1 MLMNTSLNAIQH
13 YHDLLYQGSLAQ
25 DSWAALMPELRTQG
39 LTFGDR
45 PLCTVLRPLFYS
57 PEEWLYL
64 KRQTTTVLRAFN
76 RLGRLM
82 LDDPKLRQQ
91 VHLTPEEE
99 HLIGLEHGYGTPIP
113 TARLDSFYARTGD
126 GMRTLNFI
134 EFNGESPAGMAYQ
147 DVLGD
152 LFRQIPV
159 MQEMA
164 KQYDLHLLESRS
176 AALDAILRIYYEWR
190 GNRDKLPEI
199 AIVDWHG
206 VPTTTE
212 FHLFVEYFARH
223 NIQALICSPDE
234 LEFRNGQIFANGAPV
249 DFIYKRVLITELLE
263 RYGLN
268 HPIVEA
274 LEARAICVMNPFTC
288 KLLHKKASFA
298 VATDERNAH
307 LFTAEERQTI
317 LAHVPWTR
325 VIEERSTLDQH
336 GAPIDLLPWSSVNR
350 EHLVLKPND
359 EYGGKGVLIGWETP
373 QDAWDAAL
381 QDALNH
387 PAVVQERATIA
398 YEDFPTMDVEGK
410 LAISQRLVDCDPF
423 LFHGQDV
430 IGCLTRLSS
439 VTLLNVTAGGG
450 SLVPVFV
457 VEEK

>member
-1 MLMNTSLNAIQH
+1 MINSSLNAIHH
-13 YHDLLYQGSLAQ
+13 YHDILQRPNLAQ
-25 DSWAALMPELRTQG
+25 DSWDKLVPSLREQR
-39 LTFGDR
+39 LTFGER

-57 PEEWLYL
+57 PAEWLYL
-64 KRQTTTVLRAFN
+64 RQQTTTVLRSFD
-76 RLGRLM
+76 RLSSMM
-82 LDDPKLRQQ
+82 LDDSVLRQQ
-91 VHLTPEEE
+91 VRLTPDEEY
-99 HLIGLEHGYGTPIP
+99 LINLEHGYRTPIP
-113 TARLDSFYARTGD
+113 TARLDSFYARNGD
-126 GMRTLNFI
+126 GSRTISYI
-134 EFNGESPAGMAYQ
+134 EFNGESPASMAYQ

-152 LFRQIPV
+152 LFLQLPA

-164 KQYDLHLLESRS
+164 KTYNMRLLRSRA

-190 GNRDKLPEI
+190 GNQDKLPDI

-206 VPTTTE
+206 VPTTSE
-212 FHLFVEYFARH
+212 FHLFVEYFASH
-223 NIQALICSPDE
+223 GIHAIICSPDE
-234 LEFRNGQIFANGAPV
+234 LEFRAGQMFANGAPV

-263 RYGLN
+263 KYGLA

-274 LEARAICVMNPFTC
+274 LEARAICLMNPFTC

-307 LFTAEERQTI
+307 LFTPEERQTI

-325 VIEERSTLDQH
+325 LLEERSTLDQN
-336 GAPIDLLPWSSVNR
+336 GNPIDLLPWTSANR
-350 EHLVLKPND
+350 QHLVMKPND

-381 QDALNH
+381 QDALKH

-398 YEDFPTMDVEGK
+398 YEEFPTMDVEGQLV
-410 LAISQRLVDCDPF
+410 LAQRLVDCDPF

-430 IGCLTRLSS
+430 NGCLARLSS

-450 SLVPVFV
+450 SIVPVFV
-457 VEEK
+457 IEEK